1 MGGAV
6 FPPCYLTWGQTMV
19 EVMKIMGT
27 SFKRSHAHN
36 ATLSAPDPAAGYH
49 WPKPLPE
56 TPEHSRASLGHC
68 SFLLGPGAYKVLFV
82 PSKGLFPQ
90 SFLSSFSSMV
100 WLMATSSKNAYAI
113 PRSAAPQSLCPCGRP
128 LLTYTSTW
136 DTQTLKGRSGSVSVA
151 SPGTQNVF
159 FEPSKHLWQ
168 VWGLIL
174 SAISPLL
181 PFCWGSPLP
190 LDMGYLFLVGSNI
203 LLPMVVQQWV
213 VILELSQEMMN
224 TRPPTL
230 PSCNVLLHVNHYS
243 S

>member
-6 FPPCYLTWGQTMV
+6 FPPCCLTRGQTMV

-36 ATLSAPDPAAGYH
+36 ATLSASDPAAGYH

-56 TPEHSRASLGHC
+56 TPEHSQASLGLLWGHC

-100 WLMATSSKNAYAI
+100 RLMATSSKRAYAI
-113 PRSAAPQSLCPCGRP
+113 PRSAAPQSLCSCGRP
-128 LLTYTSTW
+128 LLTCTSTW
-136 DTQTLKGRSGSVSVA
+136 DTQTFKGRSGSVCVA

-181 PFCWGSPLP
+181 PFCWGFSFALGHGVSFFGGIQHSPANGCSAVSYNFGVIAG
-190 LDMGYLFLVGSNI
+190 DDEHTSSYFAI
-203 LLPMVVQQWV
+203 L
-213 VILELSQEMMN
+213 
-224 TRPPTL
+224 
-230 PSCNVLLHVNHYS
+230 
-243 S
+243 